1 MRARAA
7 PERSRDPHPEGI
19 QRISYEGLT
28 VAAGERLLTVT
39 ELAAELGV
47 TPRAIRFYEDKGL
60 IDPARVGA
68 TRVYTPRERARM
80 LLILRGKRLGFSL
93 AEIGEFLDLYAID
106 PRHLEQ
112 KRALLLGVRKRI
124 GELEEMRVSLDRT
137 LDELR
142 AIEGQVESEVARDG

>member
-1 MRARAA
+1 MAEAVA
-7 PERSRDPHPEGI
+7 
-19 QRISYEGLT
+19 
-28 VAAGERLLTVT
+28 AAGERLLTVT

-93 AEIGEFLDLYAID
+93 AEIGEFLDLYAVD

-112 KRALLLGVRKRI
+112 KRALLSGVRNRI
-124 GELEEMRVSLDRT
+124 AELEDMRVSLDRT

-142 AIEGQVESEVARDG
+142 AIAAQVAGEIAGET

>member
-1 MRARAA
+1 MAA
-7 PERSRDPHPEGI
+7 ESGTIHD
-19 QRISYEGLT
+19 
-28 VAAGERLLTVT
+28 GERLLTVT
-39 ELAAELGV
+39 ALAADLGV

-93 AEIGEFLDLYAID
+93 AEIKNFLDLYAVD

-112 KRALLLGVRKRI
+112 KRALLAGVRKRI
-124 GELEEMRVSLDRT
+124 GALEEMRVSLDRT
-137 LDELR
+137 LVELR
-142 AIEGQVESEVARDG
+142 GIADQVGTEIAGEV

>member
-1 MRARAA
+1 MTEGWAA
-7 PERSRDPHPEGI
+7 
-19 QRISYEGLT
+19 
-28 VAAGERLLTVT
+28 AAGERLLTVT

-93 AEIGEFLDLYAID
+93 AEIKDFLDLYALD

-112 KRALLLGVRKRI
+112 KRALLAGVRKRI
-124 GELEEMRVSLDRT
+124 GALDEMRVSLDRT
-137 LDELR
+137 LEELR
-142 AIEGQVESEVARDG
+142 LIEAQVAAEIA

>member
-1 MRARAA
+1 MAEGPASA
-7 PERSRDPHPEGI
+7 SRD
-19 QRISYEGLT
+19 
-28 VAAGERLLTVT
+28 RLLTVT

-68 TRVYTPRERARM
+68 TRVYSPRERARM

-93 AEIGEFLDLYAID
+93 AEIGEFLDLYAVD

-112 KRALLLGVRKRI
+112 KRALLAGVRKRVA
-124 GELEEMRVSLDRT
+124 ELEEMRLSVERT
-137 LDELR
+137 LSELR
-142 AIEGQVESEVARDG
+142 IIEGQVAGEIEPG

>member
-1 MRARAA
+1 MDGGFGVMAVGGATIAAR
-7 PERSRDPHPEGI
+7 
-19 QRISYEGLT
+19 
-28 VAAGERLLTVT
+28 ERLLTVT

-93 AEIGEFLDLYAID
+93 AEIREFLDLYAVD

-112 KRALLLGVRKRI
+112 KRALLAGVRKRI
-124 GELEEMRVSLDRT
+124 GELEEMRVSLDST
-137 LDELR
+137 LVELR
-142 AIEGQVESEVARDG
+142 AIERQVAAEVGG

>member
-1 MRARAA
+1 MT
-7 PERSRDPHPEGI
+7 
-19 QRISYEGLT
+19 EGLT

-142 AIEGQVESEVARDG
+142 AIEGQVEGEIARDG

>member
-1 MRARAA
+1 MATEGPTNAA
-7 PERSRDPHPEGI
+7 
-19 QRISYEGLT
+19 
-28 VAAGERLLTVT
+28 VERLLTVT
-39 ELAAELGV
+39 ELAGELGV

-68 TRVYTPRERARM
+68 TRVYTARERARM

-93 AEIGEFLDLYAID
+93 AEIKEFLDLYAVD

-112 KRALLLGVRKRI
+112 KRALLAGVRKRV
-124 GELEEMRVSLDRT
+124 GELEDMRVSLERT

-142 AIEGQVESEVARDG
+142 AIAVQVEGEIAGEG

>member
-1 MRARAA
+1 MAEGSASA
-7 PERSRDPHPEGI
+7 VRD
-19 QRISYEGLT
+19 
-28 VAAGERLLTVT
+28 RLLTVT

-60 IDPARVGA
+60 IDPARAGV
-68 TRVYTPRERARM
+68 TRVYSPRERARM

-93 AEIGEFLDLYAID
+93 AEIGKFLDLYAVD

-112 KRALLLGVRKRI
+112 KRALLAGVRKRI
-124 GELEEMRVSLDRT
+124 AELEEMRVSLDRT

-142 AIEGQVESEVARDG
+142 AIERQVEGEIAREG

>member
-1 MRARAA
+1 MRT
-7 PERSRDPHPEGI
+7 
-19 QRISYEGLT
+19 EGLT

-93 AEIGEFLDLYAID
+93 AAIKEFLDLYAVD

-112 KRALLLGVRKRI
+112 KRALLAGVRKRI
-124 GELEEMRVSLDRT
+124 GELDEMRVSLDRT

-142 AIEGQVESEVARDG
+142 AIAGQVEGEIAREG

>member
-1 MRARAA
+1 M
-7 PERSRDPHPEGI
+7 S
-19 QRISYEGLT
+19 EGLT

-39 ELAAELGV
+39 ELAAELGL

-93 AEIGEFLDLYAID
+93 AAIKEFLDLYDAD
-106 PRHLEQ
+106 PGHLEQ
-112 KRALLLGVRKRI
+112 RRALLAGVRKRI
-124 GELEEMRVSLDRT
+124 GELEEMRVSLERT
-137 LDELR
+137 LAELQ
-142 AIEGQVESEVARDG
+142 AIAEQVEAEIEPG

>member
-1 MRARAA
+1 MA
-7 PERSRDPHPEGI
+7 EG
-19 QRISYEGLT
+19 RT

-39 ELAAELGV
+39 ALAAELGV

-68 TRVYTPRERARM
+68 TRVYSPRERARM

-93 AEIGEFLDLYAID
+93 AEIKEFLDLYAVD
-106 PRHLEQ
+106 PHHLEQ
-112 KRALLLGVRKRI
+112 KRALLAGVRKRI

-142 AIEGQVESEVARDG
+142 AIAGQVGGEIAREA

>member
-1 MRARAA
+1 MATEGPTIAA
-7 PERSRDPHPEGI
+7 
-19 QRISYEGLT
+19 
-28 VAAGERLLTVT
+28 AERLLTVT
-39 ELAAELGV
+39 ELAGELGV

-93 AEIGEFLDLYAID
+93 AEIKEFLDLYAVD

-112 KRALLLGVRKRI
+112 KRALLAGVRKRV
-124 GELEEMRVSLDRT
+124 GELEDMRVSLERT

-142 AIEGQVESEVARDG
+142 AIAVQVEGEIAGEG

>member
-1 MRARAA
+1 M
-7 PERSRDPHPEGI
+7 PEGATI
-19 QRISYEGLT
+19 EAEQ
-28 VAAGERLLTVT
+28 RLLTVT

-60 IDPARVGA
+60 IGPARLGA

-93 AEIGEFLDLYAID
+93 AEIKDFLDLYGAD

-112 KRALLLGVRKRI
+112 KRALLGGVRNRI
-124 GELEEMRVSLDRT
+124 AELEEMRLSLDRT

-142 AIEGQVESEVARDG
+142 AIEVQVTADIAAES

>member
-1 MRARAA
+1 MA
-7 PERSRDPHPEGI
+7 PQGGPR
-19 QRISYEGLT
+19 
-28 VAAGERLLTVT
+28 AGERLLTVT

-60 IDPARVGA
+60 IEPGRVGA

-93 AEIGEFLDLYAID
+93 AAIKDFLDLYAVD

-112 KRALLLGVRKRI
+112 KRALLVGVRKRI
-124 GELEEMRVSLDRT
+124 DELEEMRVSVEST
-137 LDELR
+137 LAELR
-142 AIEGQVESEVARDG
+142 NVEAQVAGEIAAEG

>member
-1 MRARAA
+1 M
-7 PERSRDPHPEGI
+7 
-19 QRISYEGLT
+19 
-28 VAAGERLLTVT
+28 
-39 ELAAELGV
+39 

-112 KRALLLGVRKRI
+112 KRALLVGVRKRI

>member
-1 MRARAA
+1 MAEAA
-7 PERSRDPHPEGI
+7 IIDVG
-19 QRISYEGLT
+19 QK
-28 VAAGERLLTVT
+28 LLTVT

-60 IDPARVGA
+60 IDPPRLGA
-68 TRVYTPRERARM
+68 TRVYSPRERARM

-93 AEIGEFLDLYAID
+93 ADIKEFLDLYGAD

-112 KRALLLGVRKRI
+112 KRALLGGVRKRI
-124 GELEEMRVSLDRT
+124 AELEEMKLSLDRT

-142 AIEGQVESEVARDG
+142 TIEHQVTAAITEER